1 MLSTKVSIA
10 LQGTGSSSYQRKIM
24 IRACSHTITQQKI
37 LSLGH
42 TRTFAEK
49 NQAQHII
56 RQKKHQSFPLYI
68 SSIAAKR
75 TLGHVVSLCDFTV
88 VSPFPPTVVP
98 AHLHQNPSNSL
109 FNARSSNFCKKELV
123 IILFLPLVYLL
134 SCVTHSKRK
143 C

>member
-10 LQGTGSSSYQRKIM
+10 LQGTGSFSYQRKMI
-24 IRACSHTITQQKI
+24 IRACSHTITQEKN
-37 LSLGH
+37 LRH

-68 SSIAAKR
+68 SSIATR
-75 TLGHVVSLCDFTV
+75 TCCLPLR
-88 VSPFPPTVVP
+88 
-98 AHLHQNPSNSL
+98 LHCGLSFSSHGGPNLTSIRTHPIPYSTHAPQISARRSWSL
-109 FNARSSNFCKKELV
+109 FCFCPSF
-123 IILFLPLVYLL
+123 ILL
-134 SCVTHSKRK
+134 SCVTQSKRK